1 MVINAPSK
9 PEYEELVDPAL
20 TLVVQMRFI
29 RLCIVISGLSGNQCQ
44 MKKALLAKFQ
54 RLS

>member
-9 PEYEELVDPAL
+9 PEYEELFEPAS
-20 TLVVQMRFI
+20 TSEVQMSFI
-29 RLCIVISGLSGNQCQ
+29 RLCIVISGLSGNKCQ